1 MGNVKTYYFLLGI
14 FLVAT
19 QLFPQGRVLFPPP
32 RINSLYFPSQD
43 QVFSPSFP
51 VLNPGTEPRFPD
63 ANVILQENLFAPFSV
78 LNSKD
83 LSKLN
88 LSKAYLGFADLRN
101 ANLTD
106 TNLSKALL
114 YGANLEGATFNSET
128 RLPFSKDTAFSL
140 GMKESP

>member
-1 MGNVKTYYFLLGI
+1 MINFKIYYSLLGI

-32 RINSLYFPSQD
+32 KINSLYFPSKD

-51 VLNPGTEPRFPD
+51 VLTPGTEPRFPD
-63 ANVILQENLFAPFSV
+63 ANVILQENLYAPFSV
-78 LNSKD
+78 LNGKN

-88 LSKAYLGFADLRN
+88 LEKAHLGFADLRF
-101 ANLTD
+101 ADLKD

-114 YGANLEGATFNSET
+114 YGANLEGAIFNSET
-128 RLPFSKDTAFSL
+128 RLPFSKETAFSL